1 MLNNNS
7 DKIRNIKGKPFM
19 LQAGGKKG
27 RPTLLHNGINGQ
39 KGGTNSK
46 GTPPKPGKVKKVDHL
61 GMAIGAL
68 KKKKK

>member
-7 DKIRNIKGKPFM
+7 NKIRNVKGNHL